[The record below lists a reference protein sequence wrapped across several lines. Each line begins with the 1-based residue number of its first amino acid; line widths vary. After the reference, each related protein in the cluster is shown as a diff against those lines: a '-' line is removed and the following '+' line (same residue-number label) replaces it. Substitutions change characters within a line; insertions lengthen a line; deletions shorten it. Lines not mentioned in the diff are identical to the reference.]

1 MHKNTLKFI
10 LKTFV
15 LSIVFVIVFNIW
27 NNLINANSKNIEW
40 NTIENNNKNFKKVN
54 SSWIWN
60 VWIAITTNIWTSF
73 KQTKEFPATI
83 YQDIFSL
90 SELTWSWS
98 EAPNEIIWKNMLT
111 INEYLNVV
119 KIDIKQMINNS
130 YDKEA
135 ILKAYVEQLEYR
147 YTIWVKNQQ
156 KLVKQN
162 NILINIMN
170 NSESKIENL
179 KQKISADFK
188 KSDSSSSLENI
199 ESYVKLKKEFYLARI
214 YSAYINQFLQQYS
227 FLNNYAKNQATVLI
241 TNKDA
246 IIKDAY
252 VVIPTEWWIEAL
264 QEFNLIF
271 TEDQMKK

>member
-1 MHKNTLKFI
+1 MHKNTLIFG
-10 LKTFV
+10 LKIFV
-15 LSIVFVIVFNIW
+15 LSLVFIIVFNIW
-27 NNLINANSKNIEW
+27 DNIINANTKKIKS

-54 SSWIWN
+54 SSWLWN
-60 VWIAITTNIWTSF
+60 TWIAISTNVWTYF
-73 KQTKEFPATI
+73 KQTQEVPATI
-83 YQDIFSL
+83 YQEIFSL

-98 EAPNEIIWKNMLT
+98 EAPNELIWKNMLT

-130 YDKEA
+130 YDKDA

-170 NSESKIENL
+170 NSESKIEIL
-179 KQKISADFK
+179 KEKISADFK

-214 YSAYINQFLQQYS
+214 YSEYINQFLQQYS
-227 FLNNYAKNQATVLI
+227 YYNGYARNKAKELI
-241 TNKDA
+241 LNKDA

-271 TEDQMKK
+271 TEEEIKK